1 MISVL
6 ESGAGGPGLSAD
18 RGHCV
23 VFFGKTLVAEH
34 SLRARSCSCDSAC
47 TQELQKQTCC

>member
-6 ESGAGGPGLSAD
+6 ESGAGGPGLSPD

-34 SLRARSCSCDSAC
+34 SLCAHSCSCDSAC
-47 TQELQKQTCC
+47 AQELQKQTCR